1 MALLTSVESEKR
13 RKVKHANEA
22 TQFTTVDA
30 SALPAGCFGGHLA
43 PWMLLQGGTWLP
55 WMKEQKRRKNPGRLS
70 QKTHHAWVPGLK
82 ELGNMARWFKRSLAH
97 LSPRKPCVGSAH
109 WDPWTW
115 PRSQASTPLMSH
127 GKGASWEDSARPDSP
142 SPQGVMNTVS
152 KGKWDALSSQSHKH
166 LASSSLRHLL
176 DNGVIYLLQVFPL

>member
-109 WDPWTW
+109 
-115 PRSQASTPLMSH
+115 
-127 GKGASWEDSARPDSP
+127 
-142 SPQGVMNTVS
+142 
-152 KGKWDALSSQSHKH
+152 
-166 LASSSLRHLL
+166 
-176 DNGVIYLLQVFPL
+176 

>member
-1 MALLTSVESEKR
+1 MGLLTSVESEKR

-30 SALPAGCFGGHLA
+30 SAFPAGCFGGAPGSLDAASGGHLA
-43 PWMLLQGGTWLP
+43 P
-55 WMKEQKRRKNPGRLS
+55 WMKEQKRRKNSGRLS

-109 WDPWTW
+109 
-115 PRSQASTPLMSH
+115 
-127 GKGASWEDSARPDSP
+127 
-142 SPQGVMNTVS
+142 
-152 KGKWDALSSQSHKH
+152 
-166 LASSSLRHLL
+166 
-176 DNGVIYLLQVFPL
+176 